1 MKMRFAILLVLPLAL
16 VLVSCP
22 MPGSLQSIGVPT
34 AAAPTAETASFS
46 LEQDS
51 ARGVAVFADGTGS
64 RVDVEATEED
74 GSTVACV
81 DGFGAV
87 ALTDDTSAKGLWR
100 HTVLVAGTRDD
111 GRPGLWVITSDNQ
124 VQPVIDEETGRLG
137 TCLPESDEKDG
148 TFRGRFGWV
157 YHIMGVSGDGRLVA
171 GYAENP
177 RGFSRGRWKIEAGT
191 TVGVYWRVF
200 KHPARPY
207 FVVSHARIIGTFELP
222 KPIARGAGGHGGW
235 RHGRF
240 SHWFELLHQFLL
252 DYLSSYLVMV
262 DRDGVTADAAT
273 GAYLVSGTDQDG
285 EAAVAT
291 IESTGKIT
299 IEPASHPSD
308 EVDLAPGSLS
318 VSPGVLPDGAS
329 PSVSLVVQNLQP
341 GAETA
346 AFDVDFHLCLTGTF
360 SPASDP
366 KVGSVTWSAGIA
378 GSSSASLST
387 QLSIPDGLDLNGA
400 VSIYA
405 VVDSGATVT
414 ETDETNNVSAV
425 DSAAAVLVYDDEATA
440 PRSYLVRLETYAP
453 TGSGTTDTVLALY
466 KADASGTAVS
476 YVAADTSGG
485 SDYSVLDFTAGGLG
499 PGTYYAMVTSWSGRN
514 GPYAFTVR
522 TDNIALRRFANL
534 PSNTVDPGETD
545 DLPRVTSVM
554 ANTTAPSAPVAI
566 TVGTAL
572 NRYSAAGDWDW
583 FMFTLP

>member
-22 MPGSLQSIGVPT
+22 MPGNLQSVGSTTVVAP
-34 AAAPTAETASFS
+34 AADTASFS

-51 ARGVAVFADGTGS
+51 ARGITVFVDGAGS
-64 RVDVEATEED
+64 RVDVAAMEED

-81 DGFGAV
+81 DGFSV
-87 ALTDDTSAKGLWR
+87 VPLVDDTSAKGLWR
-100 HTVLVAGTRDD
+100 HPVLVAGTRGD
-111 GRPGLWVITSDNQ
+111 GLPGLWVIMPDNT
-124 VQPVIDEETGRLG
+124 VQPVIDEATGKSG
-137 TCLPESDEKDG
+137 ACLPESDEKDG
-148 TFRGRFGWV
+148 TFRGRFGWI
-157 YHIMGVSGDGRLVA
+157 YHIMGISGDGRLVA

-191 TVGVYWRVF
+191 TIGVYWRVF
-200 KHPARPY
+200 KHPSRPY

-222 KPIARGAGGHGGW
+222 KPLARGPGGHAWW
-235 RHGRF
+235 RHGWLR
-240 SHWFELLHQFLL
+240 HRFELLHQFLL

-262 DRDGVTADAAT
+262 DRDGVTGGAAP

-285 EAAVAT
+285 QAAVAT
-291 IESTGKIT
+291 IESTGRIT
-299 IEPASHPSD
+299 IEPASDPSD
-308 EVDLAPGSLS
+308 EVDLSPGALA

-329 PSVSLVVQNLQP
+329 ASVSLPVQNLQP

-346 AFDVDFHLCLTGTF
+346 GFDVDFHLSLTGAF
-360 SPASDP
+360 SPTTDP
-366 KVGSVTWSAGIA
+366 KVGSATWSAGIA
-378 GSSSASLST
+378 GGSSANLSA
-387 QLSIPDGLDLNGA
+387 QLAIPDGLDLNEA
-400 VSIYA
+400 VYIYA
-405 VVDSGATVT
+405 VVDSGAAVA

-425 DSAAAVLVYDDEATA
+425 DSAAVVLVYDDEATA

-453 TGSGTTDTVLALY
+453 TGSGSTDTVLALY
-466 KADASGTAVS
+466 KAGASGTAVS

-485 SDYSVLDFTAGGLG
+485 SDYSVLDFTAEGLG

-522 TDNIALRRFANL
+522 TDNIALHRFANL
-534 PSNTVDPGETD
+534 PSNTVDPGEID
-545 DLPRVTSVM
+545 DLPRVTSVV